1 MVESEPTRIEGRTL
15 DQPTEIELKDIS
27 SFDDLSKWTKPIQH
41 GPFLNLKEAR
51 QGQMENRFSNLTNKK
66 LIEGLSD
73 KEKKEYIDYLKEVR
87 ELILNTPLVDMGLGF
102 ATDFGNPSLEK
113 YVKEEKL
120 TLNDLSEKDFVKDT
134 FQTKEQALS
143 RRDTKGARLTSA
155 LIDPKKVN
163 ELIDPDLLN
172 ENIDTE
178 WEDDK
183 IIIRF
188 DSLKYMKALFDRYN
202 YDEPFEFET
211 DDKFD
216 FTGQLA
222 IEKDGE
228 LLNIPD
234 SRLIVV
240 GGEDVPIDLVGS
252 YIEGEGLSTNTVIT
266 RPKNKGKVEIDG
278 KVVQE
283 YEYITISP
291 PKKDKESTEKNQY
304 KLTVVHSNVNSI
316 VGVTDNTSR
325 KTAKASS
332 ELKNYIY
339 WLEMIDTSGSYTF
352 MEDQEIYAIYA
363 ADRSKPLVDFTTAEK
378 MTENIGS
385 MFTGSYVSTKD
396 DRQPYEF
403 KSMDE
408 PIGAIIANSLKP
420 SQQEKTTQKIQ
431 VFDTVIPLG
440 TVEIILKT
448 NVYNQMKA
456 LGGKKGRE
464 KSKPENP
471 QLMSLITDYKKY
483 QDIIE
488 AFDKAIKQSD
498 QAPFNEFSRMVPNA
512 TAEDFNDLLD
522 IYEGSGSRGYRKGR
536 DVYRAF
542 LFMADKDL
550 KADELKDAARKGT
563 NNEVLTSALAVL
575 EGLAGEKKE
584 KTTEYSSSTFLSKFG
599 DVKLQLEKKTPLVSV
614 EAVDYRYRKQINL
627 SGPMRIT
634 GKEREG
640 EKTPTYDIKGSSAKL
655 KQLVKGIRQFNRRI
669 EALDD

>member
-283 YEYITISP
+283 YEYITVSP

-420 SQQEKTTQKIQ
+420 SQKEKTTQKIQ

-448 NVYNQMKA
+448 NVYDQMKA

-522 IYEGSGSRGYRKGR
+522 IYEGSDSRGYRKGR

-584 KTTEYSSSTFLSKFG
+584 KTTEYSSSTFLSEFG

-627 SGPMRIT
+627 SGPMRIA